1 MIAHPSTAPVR
12 ARRQTSAWS
21 AALLSLGVASCA
33 PELSSVDG
41 PTAEA
46 TRVEPAPTM
55 PPEHLARVEAEVQR
69 HEAARPRAPEA
80 VPMAPVAA
88 LRAHAADDARES
100 LVRDLQPA
108 LDQELVV
115 ADVTLRTP
123 GDLDEYS
130 LEPSGRYRV
139 TTRRFHATVHGS
151 AARRGL
157 PEYSGDLDVFAS
169 RAFALPAQGAST
181 RALVVATHRAARPG
195 LHVLRAVPVSSD
207 EGLLLAPAFGFAAGT
222 SAAEV
227 LRAMRSR
234 AAGLPPAVV
243 TGGAS

>member
-1 MIAHPSTAPVR
+1 MIAHPSPAPAR
-12 ARRQTSAWS
+12 ALRQRSAWS
-21 AALLSLGVASCA
+21 AALLSFGVASCA
-33 PELSSVDG
+33 PEPSSVDG
-41 PTAEA
+41 PAAEVA
-46 TRVEPAPTM
+46 RVEPPPPTSS
-55 PPEHLARVEAEVQR
+55 EHLARVEAEVRR

-80 VPMAPVAA
+80 ATTAPAA
-88 LRAHAADDARES
+88 VLRAHASDLVRES

-115 ADVTLRTP
+115 ADVTFHTL
-123 GDLDEYS
+123 GELDEYP

-139 TTRRFHATVHGS
+139 TTRRFRVTSHGS

-157 PEYSGDLDVFAS
+157 PEYAGELDVFAPRS
-169 RAFALPAQGAST
+169 FALPAEGASP

-195 LHVLRAVPVSSD
+195 LLVLRAVPVSSD

-222 SAAEV
+222 SAADV

-234 AAGLPPAVV
+234 AAGLPAAVV